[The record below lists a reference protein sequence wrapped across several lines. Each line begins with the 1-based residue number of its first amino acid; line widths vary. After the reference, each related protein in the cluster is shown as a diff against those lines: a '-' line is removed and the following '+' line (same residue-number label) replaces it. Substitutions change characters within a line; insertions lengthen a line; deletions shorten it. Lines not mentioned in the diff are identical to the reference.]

1 MNKIIAANWKM
12 HGNNNFVSD
21 YFEFFKKNLKNKCNN
36 EIIIFPSYLHLDK
49 ANIFKKKYNSFKLG
63 AQSCHFNNKIA
74 QTSSISADMLSD
86 IGCDYVLVGHS
97 EWRNN
102 NDEKTIS
109 HILQNVLENNMVPI
123 YCVGENLS
131 EKENS
136 KTESV
141 IETQL
146 KNIIDNSDLFNNKIV
161 IAYEPVWA
169 IGSGLTPEISVI
181 SFIHSY
187 IKSKLLQ
194 KLPSLQEK
202 DIMVLYGGSV
212 NLKNTK
218 EILKTNNV
226 DGVLIGG
233 ASINIEEFTNICNEK
248 L

>member
-1 MNKIIAANWKM
+1 
-12 HGNNNFVSD
+12 
-21 YFEFFKKNLKNKCNN
+21 
-36 EIIIFPSYLHLDK
+36 
-49 ANIFKKKYNSFKLG
+49 
-63 AQSCHFNNKIA
+63 
-74 QTSSISADMLSD
+74 MLAT

-109 HILQNVLENNMVPI
+109 HILKNVLENNMVPI

-146 KNIIDNSDLFNNKIV
+146 KNITNNSDLFNDKII

-194 KLPSLQEK
+194 TLPSLQEK
-202 DIMVLYGGSV
+202 NIMVLYGGSV

-218 EILKTNNV
+218 KYLKQIMLTV
-226 DGVLIGG
+226 CLLVAPRL
-233 ASINIEEFTNICNEK
+233 T
-248 L
+248 